1 MKLKYPRCCFA
12 EAPAL
17 IPLECSSN
25 IDADVE
31 LTNGTRLVMYGKALG
46 CNLES
51 YKNHLNCDFLISL
64 FTYEIERSTALF
76 FFEKENFHHDVDV
89 TKDSDKNEK
98 QQVAI

>member
-1 MKLKYPRCCFA
+1 MKLKYPHCCFA

-46 CNLES
+46 CNLDF
-51 YKNHLNCDFLISL
+51 YKNHLNCDSLI
-64 FTYEIERSTALF
+64 FIYVWNREVYSTF